1 MKKTL
6 QFLSL
11 SLALLLLTSCSLLSG
26 GTGGTTTTAPSVT
39 TAPGTAAPS
48 VSPAEADALFA
59 LLKTA
64 APTSAA
70 LSVSSV
76 YSSPA
81 VTLTAEILFLRSG
94 DLTHYSYATERLLTA
109 SEAIA
114 AGSPTETVEGHLTID
129 GAGNVTS
136 SSAEITNELLSLLP
150 SLSLRLPALESALFS
165 SLSIERVAGTTTVG
179 GAVKD
184 EYIPSLLAPYGIGAD
199 GLSVAVTLTADSRPA
214 ELTLTYTSAAEATVT
229 ATVVYSYG
237 EVTIPD

>member
-1 MKKTL
+1 MFEKDVI
-6 QFLSL
+6 
-11 SLALLLLTSCSLLSG
+11 A
-26 GTGGTTTTAPSVT
+26 
-39 TAPGTAAPS
+39 
-48 VSPAEADALFA
+48 
-59 LLKTA
+59 
-64 APTSAA
+64 
-70 LSVSSV
+70 
-76 YSSPA
+76 
-81 VTLTAEILFLRSG
+81 IW
-94 DLTHYSYATERLLTA
+94 
-109 SEAIA
+109 IA

-214 ELTLTYTSAAEATVT
+214 ELTLSYTSAAEATVT